1 LCVAKRERHHVIVTP
16 IQVSG
21 VRSRARGDAAAGL
34 AMAQP
39 SPCGYVSIPRS
50 VDPLGCAPTQMRW
63 GNAEGGDVKATKG
76 WCASLHGS
84 VSTGMRPT
92 RPRLGEG
99 RENTKGPRISRPRT
113 RQSIALAHEG
123 VDERLGGARGVCGAL
138 HAGRHRGAE
147 SGGGRDGGHLPE
159 LGNETRRSKLG
170 ISTQT
175 QEESA
180 PCGSPDVAGRW
191 PSRCYARRAWP
202 RPPLACAR
210 CWRSRTTHTPV
221 RAGFKPFSCSP
232 PSRLRLGSSAT
243 GVAGGEAA
251 QGRATARRAFHP
263 KISKARSCGNAQ
275 GGWCGDS
282 HSQRHGVAD
291 GSWLIPY
298 SCRPSDDNGVRTKRF
313 VNVAEMLAPISPPG
327 CPPSLNV
334 RATTWR
340 CVGGTW
346 PPCPR
351 RPGGARSRAGPP
363 RGWRHRPPRRCP
375 WPCARR
381 CARRPTAARPAPPPI
396 DRGDLKALMGNDS
409 KATAIWDE
417 YMGRHHFSTTHLPGH
432 CGRGAGRRGLDG
444 DDVARVGVGA
454 AAGVQVRSPRGPRAP
469 LCQLLAERHA
479 CVRANTRAIQRS
491 KSCESYNGRDFG
503 GR

>member
-1 LCVAKRERHHVIVTP
+1 LCVAKRERHHVIATP

-282 HSQRHGVAD
+282 HSQRHGAVSGRVHSTIRARAGVQAGGRDHECEGASRPVA
-291 GSWLIPY
+291 GF
-298 SCRPSDDNGVRTKRF
+298 GVQ
-313 VNVAEMLAPISPPG
+313 LD
-327 CPPSLNV
+327 
-334 RATTWR
+334 
-340 CVGGTW
+340 
-346 PPCPR
+346 
-351 RPGGARSRAGPP
+351 PGGERISRADRRSCTRVRKPVLRGRLHVALTALGP
-363 RGWRHRPPRRCP
+363 R
-375 WPCARR
+375 
-381 CARRPTAARPAPPPI
+381 AA
-396 DRGDLKALMGNDS
+396 L
-409 KATAIWDE
+409 
-417 YMGRHHFSTTHLPGH
+417 
-432 CGRGAGRRGLDG
+432 RRGLF
-444 DDVARVGVGA
+444 ARGGVLHI
-454 AAGVQVRSPRGPRAP
+454 PRHR
-469 LCQLLAERHA
+469 
-479 CVRANTRAIQRS
+479 
-491 KSCESYNGRDFG
+491 
-503 GR
+503 